1 MGCQFPLTDLCSPP
15 GKEGGRGRVASEYM
29 VAEMCNAPLGNCPP
43 SPISTCNLA
52 KKVKSCG
59 KSLRMLQSACTGVYD
74 H

>member
-1 MGCQFPLTDLCSPP
+1 MGCQFPLVDLCSPP
-15 GKEGGRGRVASEYM
+15 GKEGGRGRVASKYM

-52 KKVKSCG
+52 KKKFKVVAS
-59 KSLRMLQSACTGVYD
+59 